1 MIKSY
6 KLFILIFLFITQLVG
21 CFAPV
26 AVTGVVATPLSFA
39 DRRSA
44 EVQYIDQRIEFKAII
59 EIQETYRESLEY
71 ETIFKDA
78 NVAFVSFNQTLVIT
92 GEVPSDE
99 LKNKIEELAKNVEG
113 VKNVKNFLL
122 VGKNSSL
129 RSRGLDVI
137 STANVKSRIFAKT
150 NSGQYK
156 DKLSAT
162 HIKVFTERQEVYLMG
177 LVTKEEADTAIAI
190 AKSSKGA
197 KKIIPLFEINES
209 FKK

>member
-6 KLFILIFLFITQLVG
+6 KLFILIFLFITQLLGCAAVG
-21 CFAPV
+21 I
-26 AVTGVVATPLSFA
+26 TSVVAPPLSFA
-39 DRRSA
+39 DRGST

-59 EIQETYRESLEY
+59 EIQETYRESPEH
-71 ETIFKDA
+71 ETISKDA

-137 STANVKSRIFAKT
+137 STANVKSRIFTKT

-162 HIKVFTERQEVYLMG
+162 HVKVFTERQEVYLMG

-197 KKIIPLFEINES
+197 KKIIPLFETNES

>member
-21 CFAPV
+21 CFAPI
-26 AVTGVVATPLSFA
+26 AVTGVVAPPLSFA
-39 DRRSA
+39 DRRSV

-59 EIQETYRESLEY
+59 EIQETY
-71 ETIFKDA
+71 KDG

-99 LKNKIEELAKNVEG
+99 LKNKIEEVAKNVEG

-177 LVTKEEADTAIAI
+177 LVTKEEADTAILI

-209 FKK
+209 LKK

>member
-26 AVTGVVATPLSFA
+26 AVTGVVAPPLSFA
-39 DRRSA
+39 DRRST
-44 EVQYIDQRIEFKAII
+44 EVQYIDQKIEFKAII
-59 EIQETYRESLEY
+59 EIQETYRESIKY
-71 ETIFKDA
+71 ETISKDA

-92 GEVPSDE
+92 GEVPTDE
-99 LKNKIEELAKNVEG
+99 LKNEIEEQAKNVEG

-137 STANVKSRIFAKT
+137 STANVKSRIFTKT

-156 DKLSAT
+156 DKLSAS

-177 LVTKEEADTAIAI
+177 LVTKEEADIAIAI

>member
-21 CFAPV
+21 CFAPI
-26 AVTGVVATPLSFA
+26 AVTGVVVPPLSFA
-39 DRRSA
+39 DRRSV

-59 EIQETYRESLEY
+59 EIQETY
-71 ETIFKDA
+71 KDG

-99 LKNKIEELAKNVEG
+99 LKNKIEEVAKNVEG

-177 LVTKEEADTAIAI
+177 LVTKEEADTAILI

-209 FKK
+209 LKK

>member
-1 MIKSY
+1 MVKSY

-21 CFAPV
+21 CFAPI
-26 AVTGVVATPLSFA
+26 AVTGVVVPPLSFA
-39 DRRSA
+39 DRRSV

-59 EIQETYRESLEY
+59 EIQETY
-71 ETIFKDA
+71 KDG

-99 LKNKIEELAKNVEG
+99 LKNKIEEVAKNVEG

-177 LVTKEEADTAIAI
+177 LVTKEEADTAILI

-209 FKK
+209 LKK

>member
-6 KLFILIFLFITQLVG
+6 NFFILIFLFITQLVG
-21 CFAPV
+21 CAAV
-26 AVTGVVATPLSFA
+26 GVTGVVAPPLSFA
-39 DRRSA
+39 DRRST
-44 EVQYIDQRIEFKAII
+44 EIQIIDQKNEFKAII
-59 EIQETYRESLEY
+59 EIQETY
-71 ETIFKDA
+71 KDA
-78 NVAFVSFNQTLVIT
+78 NVSFVSFNQTLVIT

-99 LKNKIEELAKNVEG
+99 LKTKVEGLAKNVEG
-113 VKNVKNFLL
+113 VEEVKNFLI

-129 RSRGLDVI
+129 RSKSLDVI

-150 NSGQYK
+150 NAGQYK
-156 DKLSAT
+156 DKISAT

-177 LVTKEEADTAIAI
+177 LVTKEEADVAIKI

-197 KKIIPLFEINES
+197 KKIIPLFEINEG